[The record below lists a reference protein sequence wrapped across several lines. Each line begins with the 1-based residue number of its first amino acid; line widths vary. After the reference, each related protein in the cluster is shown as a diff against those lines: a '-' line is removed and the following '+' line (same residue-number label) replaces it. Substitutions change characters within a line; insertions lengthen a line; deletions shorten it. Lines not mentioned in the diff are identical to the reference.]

1 MSQMRRVEFPKIFL
15 TATKMGEDGRP
26 VLDDKDCPM
35 RPHVP
40 GPGDA
45 ACRCQLVKR
54 PVKAQDL
61 HLMALANA
69 GTSAGYEG
77 LRKHLPISAAVEKSE
92 GGHVLLDE
100 EQWTA
105 LTAALGNFKSWPW
118 YHDDVLRV
126 IDAAKD
132 AERVDVEVK
141 EQKGPNRKARR
152 QARR

>member
-1 MSQMRRVEFPKIFL
+1 
-15 TATKMGEDGRP
+15 
-26 VLDDKDCPM
+26 
-35 RPHVP
+35 
-40 GPGDA
+40 
-45 ACRCQLVKR
+45 
-54 PVKAQDL
+54 
-61 HLMALANA
+61 
-69 GTSAGYEG
+69 
-77 LRKHLPISAAVEKSE
+77 SE

-152 QARR
+152 RAKQ